1 MSKPAMKMKRNMNGQ
16 HLQTSLGGT
25 LIRTLLLALSLSSVL
40 SHSVSADERVDYLKQ
55 IKPMLR
61 ERCFACHGA
70 LKQEAKLRLDTAA
83 LAIKGGESGA
93 AIKPGEVTLSRRNS
107 RRSR

>member
-1 MSKPAMKMKRNMNGQ
+1 MSKLVIKMKQNMNRQ
-16 HLQTSLGGT
+16 QLQTSLGRT
-25 LIRTLLLALSLSSVL
+25 LIRILLLPVSLSSVL

-55 IKPMLR
+55 IKPVLR

-93 AIKPGEVTLSRRNS
+93 AIKPGEV
-107 RRSR
+107 